1 MSVHI
6 VGPFS
11 KMKMTVSPNY
21 HQEVLQEGH
30 LEGVLQED
38 RPEEVHQEV
47 HPEAVHQAVH
57 PEAVHPE
64 AVHQAVHPEAVLL
77 EAQVDP
83 RLHHPNRVVPQEV
96 LQEVRLKVLVV
107 FHLPAGQKVALQR
120 VLDVDLQN
128 E

>member
-1 MSVHI
+1 MNVHI

-11 KMKMTVSPNY
+11 KMKMTMSPNC
-21 HQEVLQEGH
+21 HQEVLQE
-30 LEGVLQED
+30 D
-38 RPEEVHQEV
+38 

-77 EAQVDP
+77 EARVDP
-83 RLHHPNRVVPQEV
+83 RLHHPNRVVHQEV
-96 LQEVRLKVLVV
+96 LPEAPLKVLVV
-107 FHLPAGQKVALQR
+107 FHLLAGQKAALQR
-120 VLDVDLQN
+120 VLDVGLQN

>member
-11 KMKMTVSPNY
+11 KMKMTMNPNC

-30 LEGVLQED
+30 LEGALQED
-38 RPEEVHQEV
+38 HPEEVL
-47 HPEAVHQAVH
+47 
-57 PEAVHPE
+57 
-64 AVHQAVHPEAVLL
+64 QAVHPEAVLL

-83 RLHHPNRVVPQEV
+83 RLHHPNRVVHQEV

-107 FHLPAGQKVALQR
+107 FHLPAGQKAALQR
-120 VLDVDLQN
+120 VLDVDRQN

>member
-11 KMKMTVSPNY
+11 KMKMTMSPNC

-30 LEGVLQED
+30 LEGALQED
-38 RPEEVHQEV
+38 HPEE
-47 HPEAVHQAVH
+47 VHQAVH
-57 PEAVHPE
+57 PEE
-64 AVHQAVHPEAVLL
+64 AHQAVHPEEVHQVVLL
-77 EAQVDP
+77 EARVDL
-83 RLHHPNRVVPQEV
+83 RRHHPNRVVHQEV

-107 FHLPAGQKVALQR
+107 FHLPAGQKAALQR